1 MRLFNLLNTLSIY
14 IYASAILSQTHRR
27 FGNDR
32 KRSKVVQ
39 GNRHKLTIFE
49 FINTSP
55 FEVQKDDSERTHV
68 VLDENNIETKS
79 NEVHDNSK
87 EEVTNDSKIGMH
99 DIYE

>member
-1 MRLFNLLNTLSIY
+1 MNIKMAFL
-14 IYASAILSQTHRR
+14 AILSQTHRR

-49 FINTSP
+49 FNNMSP
-55 FEVQKDDSERTHV
+55 FEDQKDDYEGTHV
-68 VLDENNIETKS
+68 VLDENNIKTNS

>member
-1 MRLFNLLNTLSIY
+1 MNQI
-14 IYASAILSQTHRR
+14 IIGEAILSQTHRR
-27 FGNDR
+27 FGDDR

-49 FINTSP
+49 FNNMSP
-55 FEVQKDDSERTHV
+55 FEDQKDDYEGTHV
-68 VLDENNIETKS
+68 VLDENNIKTNS
-79 NEVHDNSK
+79 NEVHDNYK

>member
-1 MRLFNLLNTLSIY
+1 MTTISFEISILGISSFNEKKHQL
-14 IYASAILSQTHRR
+14 Q
-27 FGNDR
+27 F
-32 KRSKVVQ
+32 
-39 GNRHKLTIFE
+39 NRHKLTIFE

-68 VLDENNIETKS
+68 VLDENNIETKY